1 MDPWLSHTL
10 TGVLCGLAGSLFSFV
25 LRWRQQAFAEWKA
38 ITDDLRR
45 RVIALEAQVK
55 TGQDDHRK
63 CLETQGELRA
73 KVAELETE
81 LRTTRSLLEAKNG

>member
-25 LRWRQQAFAEWKA
+25 LRWRQQAFTEWKTIA
-38 ITDDLRR
+38 DDLRAR
-45 RVIALEAQVK
+45 ITVLEAQVK
-55 TGQDDHRK
+55 VGQDDHRE
-63 CLETQGELRA
+63 CLKTQGELRA

-81 LRTTRSLLEAKNG
+81 LRTTRSLLETKKG